1 MLVAFQGET
10 GAFSE
15 EAVESLFPDAT
26 PAPQP
31 SFDEVFEALQKGRV
45 ARAVIP
51 IENSLFGSVHINY
64 DLLQAHAVH
73 IVGEGMLQI
82 RHHLMA
88 PAGATLEGLER
99 VYSHPQALGQCR
111 SFLREDLPQAEA
123 TSAYDTA
130 GAAKMVAA
138 EGNPRLGAIASARAA
153 ATYGLTVLAAS
164 IEGTPHNETRF
175 LVLAPGRYASVT
187 PSPVDEAQ
195 AKTSLVYALRA
206 NVPGALFKTLAVFAL
221 REIDLL
227 KVESR
232 PLVGHPGRY
241 LFYLDVA
248 GEATAEPVA
257 RALGHLH
264 ELTSS
269 LRVLGSYPEGARLD
283 ASATDA

>member
-15 EAVESLFPDAT
+15 EAVEGLFPDAT
-26 PAPQP
+26 PVPQP
-31 SFDEVFEALQKGRV
+31 SFDDVFEALRDDRV

-73 IVGEGMLQI
+73 IVGEGMLRI

-88 PAGATLEGLER
+88 PEGATLEGLER

-111 SFLREDLPQAEA
+111 TFLRADVPQADA
-123 TSAYDTA
+123 IPTYDTA

-138 EGNPRLGAIASARAA
+138 EGNPRMAAIASARAA
-153 ATYGLTVLAAS
+153 DTYGLTVLAAS
-164 IEGTPHNETRF
+164 IESNPRNETRF
-175 LVLAPGRYASVT
+175 LVLAPGHYASVAPT
-187 PSPVDEAQ
+187 PGAEVSC
-195 AKTSLVYALRA
+195 KTSLVYALKA

-248 GEATAEPVA
+248 GRATEEPVA

-269 LRVLGSYPEGARLD
+269 LRVLGSYPAGTRLEAAATGA
-283 ASATDA
+283 

>member
-1 MLVAFQGET
+1 MIVAFQGEI

-15 EAVESLFPDAT
+15 EAVRALFAE
-26 PAPQP
+26 AVPQP
-31 SFDEVFEALQKGRV
+31 EASFDDVFEALMRGTV
-45 ARAVIP
+45 DRAVIP

-64 DLLQAHAVH
+64 DLLQEHPVH
-73 IVGEGMLQI
+73 IVGEGHLRI

-88 PAGATLEGLER
+88 PEGATIGELKR

-111 SFLREDLPQAEA
+111 TFLRTKLPEAEA
-123 TSAYDTA
+123 ISAYDTA

-138 EGNPRLGAIASARAA
+138 EGDPWVAAIASARAA
-153 ATYGLTVLAAS
+153 KTYGLRLLASS
-164 IEGTPHNETRF
+164 IESNPKNVTRF
-175 LVLAPGRYASVT
+175 LVLAPGSYAEVAPAT
-187 PSPVDEAQ
+187 PAGRS
-195 AKTSLVYALRA
+195 AKTSLVYALKA

-232 PLVGHPGRY
+232 PLVGYPGRY

-248 GEATAEPVA
+248 GAATDEPVA
-257 RALGHLH
+257 RALGHLQ

-269 LRVLGSYPEGARLD
+269 LRVLGSYPPGERLQGAD
-283 ASATDA
+283 DGH

>member
-15 EAVESLFPDAT
+15 EAVEGLFPDAT
-26 PAPQP
+26 PLAQP
-31 SFDEVFEALQKGRV
+31 SFDDVFEALQEGRV

-73 IVGEGMLQI
+73 IVGEGMLRIQ
-82 RHHLMA
+82 HHLMA
-88 PAGATLEGLER
+88 PAGATLERLER

-111 SFLREDLPQAEA
+111 TFLREDVPQAKA
-123 TSAYDTA
+123 TPTYDTA

-138 EGNPRLGAIASARAA
+138 ERDPRQAAIASARAA
-153 ATYGLTVLAAS
+153 STYGLTVLAAS
-164 IEGTPHNETRF
+164 IESNPRNETRF
-175 LVLAPGRYASVT
+175 LVLAPGGYASV
-187 PSPVDEAQ
+187 PPAP
-195 AKTSLVYALRA
+195 AAGAPGKTSLVYALKA

-248 GEATAEPVA
+248 GSATDEPVA
-257 RALGHLH
+257 RAIGHLH

-269 LRVLGSYPEGARLD
+269 LRVLGSYPEGRRLD
-283 ASATDA
+283 SPAVGP

>member
-15 EAVESLFPDAT
+15 EAVEGLFPDAT
-26 PAPQP
+26 PVPQP
-31 SFDEVFEALQKGRV
+31 SFDDVFQALQEGRV

-64 DLLQAHAVH
+64 DLLQAHSVH
-73 IVGEGMLQI
+73 IVGEGMLRI

-88 PAGATLEGLER
+88 PAGARLEGLER

-111 SFLREDLPQAEA
+111 TFLRKDVPQAEA
-123 TSAYDTA
+123 TSTYDTA

-138 EGNPRLGAIASARAA
+138 KGNLRLGAIASARAA

-164 IEGTPHNETRF
+164 IESNPRNETRF
-175 LVLAPGRYASVT
+175 LVLAPGRYAAVAS
-187 PSPVDEAQ
+187 SPVTEAR
-195 AKTSLVYALRA
+195 AKTSLVYALRG

-241 LFYLDVA
+241 LFYLDVV
-248 GEATAEPVA
+248 GGATEEPVA

-269 LRVLGSYPEGARLD
+269 LRVLGSYPEGTRLD
-283 ASATDA
+283 TPATDA